1 MKRSIKATTLTL
13 ESIERFRLSLSGKG
27 RSERTLKA
35 YTTDLKV
42 LLKEIDVESI
52 EAEEFEE
59 VGMNWLTANRNRV
72 AAKTTGRRLTSM
84 RQFAKWAGWGDMFS
98 DYSAPTP
105 LKGQPHPLPE
115 GVDGVKR
122 MILHSH
128 NERHAALVAL
138 CGLCGLRIAEA
149 LAVRPSDFDLHE
161 MTLVV
166 RGKGDKQRI
175 VPVSSYAW
183 SVLQLPVTRA
193 FCNGDVEVV
202 GLKDRF
208 ARALITRL
216 AIRAGLKRHVASHD
230 LRATFAT
237 AVYDRTQD
245 QRLVQMLLGHASGVT
260 TEIYIGRSFDQFK
273 AGVEL

>member
-1 MKRSIKATTLTL
+1 M
-13 ESIERFRLSLSGKG
+13 
-27 RSERTLKA
+27 KA

-42 LLKEIDVESI
+42 LLKELEVASIDQH
-52 EAEEFEE
+52 EFEE

-84 RQFAKWAGWGDMFS
+84 RQFAKWAGWGEMFS
-98 DYSAPTP
+98 DYTAPTP

-122 MILHSH
+122 MILHA
-128 NERHAALVAL
+128 NNDRHAALVAL

-149 LAVRPSDFDLHE
+149 LAVKPSDFDLHD
-161 MTLVV
+161 MTLTV
-166 RGKGDKQRI
+166 RGKGDKERV
-175 VPVSSYAW
+175 VPVSTYAW
-183 SVLQLPVTRA
+183 SVLQIPVTRA
-193 FCNGDVEVV
+193 FCDGDCEVV

-216 AIRAGLKRHVASHD
+216 GIRAGLKRHVASHD

-237 AVYDRTQD
+237 AVYDKTQD
-245 QRLVQMLLGHASGVT
+245 QRLVQVLLGHASGTT
-260 TEIYIGRSFDQFK
+260 TEIYIGRSDAQMK
-273 AGVEL
+273 NGVEL